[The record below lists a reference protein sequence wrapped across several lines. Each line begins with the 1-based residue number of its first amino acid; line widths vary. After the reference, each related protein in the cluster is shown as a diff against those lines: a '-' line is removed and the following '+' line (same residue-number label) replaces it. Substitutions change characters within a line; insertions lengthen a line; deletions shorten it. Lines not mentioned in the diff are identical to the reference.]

1 VKRGKNG
8 LERVPQPICGYQ
20 TPRSADDKRLVNDR
34 TRDEAQDQ
42 NALVPDGFV
51 GDGDAHEASIVLFL
65 PEVLDASG
73 VTPKRSLL

>member
-1 VKRGKNG
+1 M
-8 LERVPQPICGYQ
+8 
-20 TPRSADDKRLVNDR
+20 VNDR

-42 NALVPDGFV
+42 NAFVSDGFV

-73 VTPKRSLL
+73 VTALSE